1 MSTFKPLPG
10 ASPGSGLDMSTFK
23 PLSAAAPINQQPQ
36 TMPSP
41 AHDAQSADLAA
52 NTKGEG
58 TYQMKNPQGLMVAV
72 PYSNVHRALDQGHLF
87 ADKGTLQQYARDHA
101 ADPLSEDR
109 VDQWMDKHPY
119 LSRPLQ
125 GLIGAGTGLDKTL
138 TGLLPAPTTRAG
150 TELQLAAATPTRT
163 AAEGGGEGVENLAE
177 FFSGDELATML
188 GKAGTAMGITDKLKA
203 MTGLAQTIEKYPMVA
218 KLLKIGASAAK
229 QGTIAGGQTY
239 LKTGDAGAAATTAG
253 ETAAAGPVLDALGA
267 GGAAVKAAVK
277 GPAAEAAPMVE
288 KTVAGV
294 KIPVAEEAANAV
306 ASPTAQA
313 SAQAYGEL
321 ARGAITPHLEALN
334 AAPKLVEDTLATT
347 HDLTGAADRM
357 QQTVLNPLYD
367 SLNEATGGKFRALNA
382 EVQQAQKL
390 ARGGLPENV
399 AAYKNKLAEM
409 DNLLDSYEGQQI
421 TSKGN
426 LDQLN
431 KEIETARVAAKAG
444 DKTAAA
450 TYKTKL
456 AERQSLLDNPG
467 TQDFM
472 QKVKAAW
479 TQSYVLDDLGDMWDR
494 NLNGAPG
501 ASKVSQ
507 EQRGLNGNGLMDGI
521 QKAIKIYG
529 RDRIETALGPGRLEN
544 FEDIARWNQTN
555 AKRKA
560 FNIGLREVA
569 ANMPQTRPMGE
580 WGKRAVAMTAGGV
593 TSHVMGGSPYM
604 GMVAGEAAY
613 EGTRAALNAI
623 KMNPQIGKNFM
634 FALESGATAAKYG
647 PFVATMIQKQQT
659 EAARERMATEA
670 TSRQGETMAEPNP
683 RGLVEPGNLP
693 IWNRPTIQNADGSH
707 SSELSISMQDD
718 QGHEVLIPTIAG
730 GKFLTPDGKM
740 PPLVN
745 GKVPPAEDWNKYPEW
760 RALKEE
766 AWNRFERTGEHLG
779 KFDNPDDADAYAE
792 VLHNRGTAPQ

>member
-52 NTKGEG
+52 QPDPAHPQG
-58 TYQMKNPQGLMVAV
+58 TYQMKNPQGLVVPV
-72 PYSNVHRALDQGHLF
+72 PYGNVHRALDQGHLF

-101 ADPLSEDR
+101 ADPLDETR
-109 VDQWMDKHPY
+109 VDQWIDQHPY

-125 GLIGAGTGLDKTL
+125 GALGLGTGLLKTA
-138 TGLLPAPTTRAG
+138 TGADRTPTTRFE

-163 AAEGGGEGVENLAE
+163 AAEAGGEGVENLAE

-313 SAQAYGEL
+313 SARAYREL

-347 HDLTGAADRM
+347 HDLTGAAERM
-357 QQTVLNPLYD
+357 QEKVLNPLYD
-367 SLNEATGGKFRALNA
+367 KLDAAMKESTGTSFRTLNR
-382 EVQQAQKL
+382 EVQQAQKA
-390 ARGGLPENV
+390 ARLGDNDAQG
-399 AAYKNKLAEM
+399 AYIEKLNEM
-409 DNLLDSYEGQQI
+409 DHMLSQTQG
-421 TSKGN
+421 
-426 LDQLN
+426 
-431 KEIETARVAAKAG
+431 AG
-444 DKTAAA
+444 FTTED
-450 TYKTKL
+450 L
-456 AERQSLLDNPG
+456 A
-467 TQDFM
+467 
-472 QKVKAAW
+472 KVKQAW
-479 TQSYVLDDLGDMWDR
+479 TQSYVLSDLGDMWDR

-507 EQRGLNGNGLMDGI
+507 EQRGLNGNGLMTDI
-521 QKAIKIYG
+521 QRAIKTYTH
-529 RDRIETALGPGRLEN
+529 DRIETALGPGRLEN
-544 FEDIARWNQTN
+544 FEDIARWNQT
-555 AKRKA
+555 ASKGKLSTSECRKLRLKRRKA
-560 FNIGLREVA
+560 KLLSRRLPKRRKLIGEKCLPTWLPA
-569 ANMPQTRPMGE
+569 A
-580 WGKRAVAMTAGGV
+580 
-593 TSHVMGGSPYM
+593 
-604 GMVAGEAAY
+604 
-613 EGTRAALNAI
+613 
-623 KMNPQIGKNFM
+623 
-634 FALESGATAAKYG
+634 
-647 PFVATMIQKQQT
+647 
-659 EAARERMATEA
+659 
-670 TSRQGETMAEPNP
+670 
-683 RGLVEPGNLP
+683 
-693 IWNRPTIQNADGSH
+693 
-707 SSELSISMQDD
+707 
-718 QGHEVLIPTIAG
+718 
-730 GKFLTPDGKM
+730 
-740 PPLVN
+740 
-745 GKVPPAEDWNKYPEW
+745 
-760 RALKEE
+760 
-766 AWNRFERTGEHLG
+766 
-779 KFDNPDDADAYAE
+779 
-792 VLHNRGTAPQ
+792 